1 MPPKKRNWGDIP
13 NINHVKEKDEDGK
26 WIECCLCNI
35 RIRVRSQ
42 FCLTEWSMHCSGTK
56 HCNLADGKD
65 LKNVPKMTSFFQK
78 KHNNNTISDNII
90 CNTSCSVPKKRK
102 IASCPGFYFGKNLD
116 LVPLYSKYKKKDLAK
131 TAKTQPCHGDWNTN

>member
-42 FCLTEWSMHCSGTK
+42 FCLTEWSMHCSGIK
-56 HCNLADGKD
+56 HCNLANDKD
-65 LKNVPKMTSFFQK
+65 LKNMPKMTSFFRK
-78 KHNNNTISDNII
+78 NTIAILFQTILFVTQVIQYQKNAKLQH
-90 CNTSCSVPKKRK
+90 VL
-102 IASCPGFYFGKNLD
+102 ASILGK
-116 LVPLYSKYKKKDLAK
+116 
-131 TAKTQPCHGDWNTN
+131 TRT